1 MASLQRLHK
10 DCYAPMYKGK
20 KENLKDGKFLP
31 RDPLQAMGRELKTP
45 GKLGSKQTYVYAGI
59 KNPTSNMLLRWG
71 SLFCAQTSRVVN
83 RGTCDQVPRSW
94 EEKRGSLLYIDP
106 EAGSPVQKRGSP
118 QSIIAHKWKW
128 STKMKV
134 PKYTKNENNIC
145 INTILHQLLHLP
157 SSLAVWRANFKLKM
171 LYPTSQ
177 KHFMKKINTFVS
189 KVIWSPQLVNIPIRP
204 RVTRVE

>member
-20 KENLKDGKFLP
+20 KENLKDGQFLP

-45 GKLGSKQTYVYAGI
+45 GKLGSKQTYVYAGV

-118 QSIIAHKWKW
+118 QSIIAHKWKC

-145 INTILHQLLHLP
+145 INIILHQLLHLP
-157 SSLAVWRANFKLKM
+157 SSLAVWRANFELKVM
-171 LYPTSQ
+171 YPTSQ
-177 KHFMKKINTFVS
+177 KTFYKKSTLSF
-189 KVIWSPQLVNIPIRP
+189 QR
-204 RVTRVE
+204 

>member
-20 KENLKDGKFLP
+20 KENLKDWKFLP
-31 RDPLQAMGRELKTP
+31 TDPLQAMGRELKTP
-45 GKLGSKQTYVYAGI
+45 AKLGPKQTYVYAGI
-59 KNPTSNMLLRWG
+59 KNPTSNMLLRRG

-118 QSIIAHKWKW
+118 
-128 STKMKV
+128 
-134 PKYTKNENNIC
+134 
-145 INTILHQLLHLP
+145 
-157 SSLAVWRANFKLKM
+157 
-171 LYPTSQ
+171 
-177 KHFMKKINTFVS
+177 
-189 KVIWSPQLVNIPIRP
+189 
-204 RVTRVE
+204 

>member
-94 EEKRGSLLYIDP
+94 ETGEVCSTLIQKLDHLCKKGVPRRVSLPINENDL
-106 EAGSPVQKRGSP
+106 R
-118 QSIIAHKWKW
+118 KWKFQN
-128 STKMKV
+128 TRKMKIIFASTQSYINF
-134 PKYTKNENNIC
+134 YTC
-145 INTILHQLLHLP
+145 HP
-157 SSLAVWRANFKLKM
+157 V
-171 LYPTSQ
+171 
-177 KHFMKKINTFVS
+177 
-189 KVIWSPQLVNIPIRP
+189 
-204 RVTRVE
+204 